1 MNIGS
6 SMGSTYTVAANTISQ
21 GNTQLQQAAQEVAT
35 TALTDRPVEGAGEL
49 VKPMTD
55 LKQAEHLVS
64 AGGKIMQA
72 ADEQVGTLLNIK
84 A

>member
-6 SMGSTYTVAANTISQ
+6 TMGSAYTVAANTINQ
-21 GNTQLQQAAQEVAT
+21 GSTQAQQAAQEVAT
-35 TALTDRPVEGAGEL
+35 TAFTDRPVEGTGDLA
-49 VKPMTD
+49 KPMTD
-55 LKQAEHLVS
+55 LKQAEHLVA